1 VIQVSDFILSFFLE
15 NKANRYRVLGD
26 HNVDRTKGSTREKK
40 VLKKNRCL
48 KAFYAAIVLGVSNT
62 TFSKYITEELS

>member
-26 HNVDRTKGSTREKK
+26 HNVDRTQRLYKGKKSAEKESLFESFLCCHCSGCFK
-40 VLKKNRCL
+40 HNV
-48 KAFYAAIVLGVSNT
+48 FEVY
-62 TFSKYITEELS
+62 Y